1 MKLTQ
6 EQIQSIDTYLK
17 NHDIQ
22 FIDVRAEL
30 VDHIAS
36 DEENRMNQ
44 NNQTF
49 YNAFKDYMVE
59 NKRTLLKHYES
70 HKKKMLYKSL
80 GVYWKF
86 LKKPKQV
93 LLFTAI
99 FLFLTFFEKFFA
111 FSFPHIKF
119 SWALIFG
126 TMAFYFFATWTK
138 AKNRYSGL
146 ESLLWPLTLLGYAM
160 IFLFN
165 ITADKP
171 MFYETAP
178 MITNLFTSLIISFNL
193 VFWQL
198 FITTRKKLKTRFFD
212 YALK

>member
-36 DEENRMNQ
+36 DVENRMNQ

-146 ESLLWPLTLLGYAM
+146 ES
-160 IFLFN
+160 
-165 ITADKP
+165 
-171 MFYETAP
+171 
-178 MITNLFTSLIISFNL
+178 
-193 VFWQL
+193 
-198 FITTRKKLKTRFFD
+198 
-212 YALK
+212 